1 MKSKS
6 LTLPAKK
13 YEYGYELA
21 FQLACEQLAGI
32 KNIEQ
37 QCLKSGAE
45 YVDSRKAVII
55 KYLNQP
61 YLVKP
66 LDAEVSSMSGEEIPI
81 RDTILIIH
89 YFTQAKGTTLSD
101 KIITYKELPEGLLY
115 FPTYYKRT
123 VKPLVNSFGGEPDR
137 LLDAAQTLGG
147 RKADYGDAAVTID
160 AFIRVPVTL
169 VLWKGD
175 EELAPEGSLLF
186 DSTIS
191 DYLPTEDI
199 TVLCETI
206 TWRLIRLLKTGGDNP
221 GKR

>member
-1 MKSKS
+1 MKSKY
-6 LTLPAKK
+6 LTLPTKK

-21 FQLACEQLAGI
+21 FQLAREQLASI
-32 KNIEQ
+32 DDIEQ

-45 YVDSRKAVII
+45 YISSQKAVAI

-61 YLVKP
+61 YLIKP
-66 LDAEVSSMSGEEIPI
+66 LDAEVSSVSGEEVPI

-89 YFTQAKGTTLSD
+89 YFTQAKGTPLSD
-101 KIITYKELPEGLLY
+101 KIITYKELPEGLVY

-123 VKPLVNSFGGEPDR
+123 VKPLVSYFGEEPER

-160 AFIRVPVTL
+160 AFSRVPVTL

-175 EELAPEGSLLF
+175 EEFAPEGNVMF
-186 DSTIS
+186 DSTIP

-206 TWRLIRLLKTGGDNP
+206 TWRLVRQLKAGGDNT
-221 GKR
+221 GRR